1 MLGRF
6 PGSETLETGMRTGK
20 RTSSGDKQL
29 RGIRLN
35 EVLDKRRIDMALN
48 AKEFAVLSG
57 ISYSS
62 ARSWFRLPGFP
73 AVKRMIFWSD
83 FERWRWNRNLNADN
97 SVNSAPAVVEV
108 PPTRSPHGLPARAQ
122 LILRDARNAISTPDV
137 PRGKGALWGKT
148 LKPQQHTHKTYE
160 PKQ

>member
-1 MLGRF
+1 MK
-6 PGSETLETGMRTGK
+6 TGK

-35 EVLDKRRIDMALN
+35 EVLDKRRKDMALN
-48 AKEFAVLSG
+48 VKEFAVASA

-97 SVNSAPAVVEV
+97 SADSVPAVVEV

-122 LILRDARNAISTPDV
+122 RNFH
-137 PRGKGALWGKT
+137 PRRAPWQGRCLGKNLEATTKHA
-148 LKPQQHTHKTYE
+148 QNI
-160 PKQ
+160 